1 MYASRNSSELLM
13 QVAHQTHVL
22 CQRQVDKHRLLEN
35 LNLDAIVA
43 GIVREHAESADYDE
57 HFHACINAMSQDDA
71 TGQTLVFLRDD
82 GRLHMRHIAT
92 LDLLGPGTDRYE
104 MVLFDGGNTH
114 GDRWKHVFFPA
125 QRLHLFVYE
134 ST

>member
-1 MYASRNSSELLM
+1 MHVFPDTPELLM
-13 QVAHQTHVL
+13 QIAHQTHAL
-22 CQRQVDKHRLLEN
+22 CQRQVDKHRLLDN

-43 GIVREHAESADYDE
+43 GIVREHAESTDYDE

-71 TGQTLVFLRDD
+71 VGQTLVFLRDEAK
-82 GRLHMRHIAT
+82 LHMHHIAT
-92 LDLLGPGTDRYE
+92 LDLLEPGTNRYE

-125 QRLHLFVYE
+125 QLLHFFVYE
-134 ST
+134 SN